1 MNSPPI
7 WIGAPSG
14 VPMPMVK
21 MRMPCSAAR
30 SAASMAPESCPSCG
44 GISLFRKGH
53 GGQREGLTDVG
64 ALHRNHRRGYSAG
77 KGFGHAVVR
86 GDRQLHYGVARE
98 DDQSHAILL
107 ESVEEL
113 VDGVFGAFEAVGL
126 EILGEHRVRN
136 IDHEHHLDTPA
147 LHLAEFR
154 TQLRPC
160 ERQGEQGE
168 CREVQDEFQTPAP
181 RRSVGHE
188 RTDGFEPAET
198 AEAPA
203 CELSGGR
210 PYGDEQREEPQQPE
224 VFGICESEHYG
235 RDFNQR
241 VRNRNSTSS
250 RARAAAAQRRYS
262 SV

>member
-1 MNSPPI
+1 M
-7 WIGAPSG
+7 
-14 VPMPMVK
+14 
-21 MRMPCSAAR
+21 
-30 SAASMAPESCPSCG
+30 
-44 GISLFRKGH
+44 
-53 GGQREGLTDVG
+53 VG

-86 GDRQLHYGVARE
+86 GDRQLALRRRPRRRTSPTRSCLSPSKSLSMAYLVRSRRLGWKSSASIEFETSTTSIISIPRLSTSRSFEPSCGRASARV
-98 DDQSHAILL
+98 SRAN
-107 ESVEEL
+107 
-113 VDGVFGAFEAVGL
+113 AV
-126 EILGEHRVRN
+126 RYRMN
-136 IDHEHHLDTPA
+136 
-147 LHLAEFR
+147 FR
-154 TQLRPC
+154 R
-160 ERQGEQGE
+160 
-168 CREVQDEFQTPAP
+168 PAP